1 MAIIISKNG
10 EDAQKI
16 NRTKLKN
23 EDYLQNYID
32 KNPEAI
38 PVYEIKE
45 DKKLFVAKREFS
57 AKHGPLDALA
67 VDGDGDLYVIETKL
81 QRNSTRRDVVAQALD
96 YGAALSN
103 SMDSFD
109 IFVQEL
115 NDETNKNFDMSFR
128 DKIGDFFDKND
139 EEIEIF
145 LQKLE
150 NNLSSGILKFV
161 VVMDAIGE
169 RLKDVITYINQN
181 SQFDIYAVQL
191 EYYKHQDFEII
202 IPKIFGV
209 EVKKNIK
216 KMNNYSKGKW
226 DEESFL
232 NDAQGKLD
240 ANDYTKLEKLYNY
253 FKNMNNISVGFGAGR
268 DTASCNVRCDNL
280 HESQSIFNIYADGN
294 IEVKHN
300 RIREWTDNA
309 ECMKNLEKIMFFIE
323 KGTTKI
329 SLKNLDEIAEKSIKS
344 FTECCVGLDKK

>member
-10 EDAQKI
+10 ENAQKV

-57 AKHGPLDALA
+57 TKHGPIDALA

-103 SMDSFD
+103 YMDSFD
-109 IFVQEL
+109 VFVQEL
-115 NDETNKNFDMSFR
+115 NDETNKNFAMSFS
-128 DKIGDFFDKND
+128 DKISDFFDKDDD
-139 EEIEIF
+139 EVEIF
-145 LQKLE
+145 LQKLQ

-161 VVMDAIGE
+161 VVMDVIGE

-216 KMNNYSKGKW
+216 KRDNYSKGKW

-232 NDAQGKLD
+232 SDAQDKLD
-240 ANDYTKLEKLYNY
+240 ANDHAKLKKLYNY
-253 FKNMNNISVGFGAGR
+253 FKNMNNISVDFGVGS
-268 DTASCNVRCDNL
+268 DNASCNVRCDNL
-280 HESQSIFNIYADGN
+280 HKSQSIFNIYADGN

-309 ECMKNLEKIMFFIE
+309 ECMENLERIMSFIE
-323 KGTTKI
+323 KGTTRI

-344 FTECCVGLDKK
+344 FTECCVGLDKR